1 MDKIILPEMEFMA
14 CHGVFAFEKETPQLF
29 RVSLTMETDLV
40 AAGKS
45 DDLVDTV
52 NYGEIYLQVKH
63 LVEENTFDLI
73 EKLAAEIAAKV
84 LANGQVSA
92 VTVRV
97 EKTGAQVTPEVAI
110 PACVEI
116 TRRKQKINH

>member
-1 MDKIILPEMEFMA
+1 MDKIILPQMEFMA
-14 CHGVFAFEKETPQLF
+14 RHGVFAFEKEQPQLF
-29 RVSLTMETDLV
+29 RLSLTMETDLT

-45 DDLVDTV
+45 DDLADTV
-52 NYGEIYLQVKH
+52 NYGEIYLQVKR

-84 LANGQVSA
+84 LANERVSG

-97 EKTGAQVTPEVAI
+97 EKAGAQVTSEVAI
-110 PACVEI
+110 PACVEM
-116 TRRKQKINH
+116 TRRKY